1 MRPAAKRTYHLLKKF
16 SFDKKKVCLQMPP
29 TNNVGIEEV
38 YVTKDSD
45 EVSVIRKIKFT
56 TGAPSELTKF
66 VSGT

>member
-45 EVSVIRKIKFT
+45 EVSVIRK
-56 TGAPSELTKF
+56 
-66 VSGT
+66 